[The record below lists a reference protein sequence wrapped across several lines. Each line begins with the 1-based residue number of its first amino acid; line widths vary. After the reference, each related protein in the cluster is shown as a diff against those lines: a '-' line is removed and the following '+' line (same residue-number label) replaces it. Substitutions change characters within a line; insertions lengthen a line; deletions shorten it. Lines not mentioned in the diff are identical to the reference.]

1 MNPNDDPFF
10 SSGGGD
16 RTIIRPIPGGRAQDL
31 RRQQEAVFSDPSGIN
46 VPLGRL
52 SKLNPLDNAASAIL
66 ALIAN
71 LYNSP
76 SHPAPDQLKKQL
88 IQEIKAFESSAAQA
102 DIDQDTIN
110 KARYVLC
117 TTIDE
122 AVFNTPWGRQSGW
135 AERSLLSLFHNEVA
149 GGKRFF
155 QMLQELGQNP
165 SRHLHLLELMYVC
178 LAVGFQGR
186 YRLDNNGKEKLTQ
199 IRAWLANLI
208 KQTRGTAERLL
219 SPHWKGVEVS
229 KSGLMRVIP
238 SWVFFAAAA
247 GLVLLLFMGL
257 LFSLGAKT
265 NPVYAGVQGLDM
277 EVNVVLPKAVEPP
290 PPLDRV
296 AFLQQWLE
304 PEITAGLVKI
314 HGDGRIE
321 IRGDKG
327 LFASGSDALLEHRVA
342 LVQKIADA
350 LASPAFDH
358 TRYLV
363 LGHTDNVPI
372 RTPVRFA
379 NNWELSKA
387 RADTVK
393 SILLARQ
400 PEMVLRTD
408 GKADSDPIDNNDS
421 KASRA
426 RNRRVDI
433 VLD

>member
-1 MNPNDDPFF
+1 MNQSDDPFF
-10 SSGGGD
+10 ASGGD
-16 RTIIRPIPGGRAQDL
+16 RTIIRPVPGGRAQDL
-31 RRQQEAVFSDPSGIN
+31 RRQQEAVFSDPAGTA

-52 SKLNPLDNAASAIL
+52 SKLNPLDNAASSLL

-102 DIDQDTIN
+102 DVDQETIN
-110 KARYVLC
+110 KARYALC

-122 AVFNTPWGRQSGW
+122 AIFNTPWGRQSGW
-135 AERSLLSLFHNEVA
+135 AEHSLLSIFHNEVA

-186 YRLDNNGKEKLTQ
+186 YRLDNNGKEKLAQ
-199 IRAWLANLI
+199 IRSWLANLI
-208 KQTRGTAERLL
+208 KQHKGSAERLL
-219 SPHWKGVEVS
+219 SPHWKGVEVN
-229 KSGLMRVIP
+229 KSGLIRLIP
-238 SWVFFAAAA
+238 AWVFFAVAA

-265 NPVYAGVQGLDM
+265 NPVYAGVQALDM
-277 EVNVVLPKAVEPP
+277 DVNVVLPKAVEPP
-290 PPLDRV
+290 PSVDRV
-296 AFLQQWLE
+296 VFLRQWMA
-304 PEITAGLVKI
+304 PEIKEGLVKI
-314 HGDGRIE
+314 HGDGKIE

-327 LFASGSDALLEHRVA
+327 LFASGSDALLDHRVV

-350 LASPAFDH
+350 LASAEFDH
-358 TRYLV
+358 SRYLV
-363 LGHTDNVPI
+363 LGHTDNIPI

-379 NNWELSKA
+379 NNWELSQA
-387 RADTVK
+387 RAETVK
-393 SILLARQ
+393 NIILAKQ
-400 PEMVLRTD
+400 TEIVLRTD